1 MIELQ
6 LGGGVRP
13 VVRQHGIGAPHKRVA
28 NLDPFRLFQVDA
40 DAAFPTIKSYE
51 HPALVR
57 GESHVRP
64 PRIAGRRLDFYDVG
78 AQVGE
83 HLRGKRAGHKRAEL
97 QNAISG
103 QRACRL

>member
-13 VVRQHGIGAPHKRVA
+13 VVRQYGIGALHERVA
-28 NLDPFRLFQVDA
+28 HLDPFRLLQVDA
-40 DAAFPTIKSYE
+40 DAALPAVEGYE
-51 HPALVR
+51 HPALVG

-64 PRIAGRRLDFYDVG
+64 PRVAGRGLNLYDVG
-78 AQVGE
+78 TQVGE

-103 QRACRL
+103 QRAYRL